1 MNPKSDPRPFLLLEG
16 GGSGGGGDGDE
27 VIPCQ
32 NKIKKSVSD

>member
-1 MNPKSDPRPFLLLEG
+1 MDPESDPRPFLLLEG
-16 GGSGGGGDGDE
+16 DSSGGVGDGDE